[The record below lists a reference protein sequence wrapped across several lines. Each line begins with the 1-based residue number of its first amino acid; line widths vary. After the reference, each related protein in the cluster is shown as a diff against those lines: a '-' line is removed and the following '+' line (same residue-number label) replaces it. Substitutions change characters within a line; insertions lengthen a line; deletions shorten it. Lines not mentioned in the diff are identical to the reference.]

1 MRAAPPPSS
10 TRPARALVP
19 PQSTTTTRPRSAPV
33 GCRVKV
39 RSILREPPLPASPRA
54 ISERKAAAR
63 ASSAGPRT
71 SNEATT
77 CAKTAAAEPVMGV
90 MILPEM
96 GWYHGTHVMSAPERR
111 KTVAV
116 DVGGVK
122 VGGRRPIVVQSMT
135 NTDTADVAGTVAQ
148 VNALHAAGSELVRVT
163 VNTEAAARAVPD
175 IVKQV
180 TVPVIGDFH
189 YNGHVLLTKYPEC
202 ARALAKYRINPGNV
216 GGKHHDENFSAI
228 VRVAIDNGKPV
239 RIGVNWGSLD
249 QSLLTQMMDANAK
262 SKEPLTARDVTM
274 NAMVES
280 AIQSAELA
288 EQTGLGHDR
297 IILSAKVSGVQ
308 DLVDVYRKLAPRSD
322 YPLHLGLT
330 EAGMGAKGIVAS
342 TAGLAILLQ
351 EGIGDTIRV
360 SLTPKPNGD
369 RTEEVQVAQLILQ
382 SLGLRSFLPL
392 VTACPGCGRTTS
404 TFFQEMA
411 EEIQAYL
418 RDRMPVWKGRYAGV
432 EELKV
437 AVMGCV
443 VNGPGESKHADIGIS
458 LPGTFE
464 EPKAPVFVDGA
475 LKLTLK
481 GDTIVA
487 DFLKILDDYVEKRYA
502 GSRT

>member
-1 MRAAPPPSS
+1 V
-10 TRPARALVP
+10 L
-19 PQSTTTTRPRSAPV
+19 
-33 GCRVKV
+33 
-39 RSILREPPLPASPRA
+39 
-54 ISERKAAAR
+54 
-63 ASSAGPRT
+63 
-71 SNEATT
+71 
-77 CAKTAAAEPVMGV
+77 
-90 MILPEM
+90 
-96 GWYHGTHVMSAPERR
+96 
-111 KTVAV
+111 V
-116 DVGGVK
+116 DVGGVQ
-122 VGGRRPIVVQSMT
+122 VGSERLIVVQSMT

-163 VNTEAAARAVPD
+163 VNNDAAARAVPE

-180 TVPVIGDFH
+180 QAPVIGDFH
-189 YNGHVLLTKYPEC
+189 YNGHVLLTKYPAC
-202 ARALAKYRINPGNV
+202 AKALAKYRINPGNV
-216 GGKHHDENFSAI
+216 GGKHHDDNFSAI
-228 VRVAIDNGKPV
+228 VKVAVDNGKPV

-249 QSLLTQMMDANAK
+249 QNLLTEMMDAN
-262 SKEPLTARDVTM
+262 SKLREPLSARDVTM

-288 EQTGLGHDR
+288 EQTGLAHDR

-308 DLVDVYRKLAPRSD
+308 DLVDVYRQLAPRSD

-342 TAGLAILLQ
+342 SAGLSILLQ

-360 SLTPKPNGD
+360 SLTPKPGGD
-369 RTEEVQVAQLILQ
+369 RTEEVLVAQQILQ
-382 SLGLRSFLPL
+382 SMGLRSFLPQ

-411 EEIQAYL
+411 EEIQTYL
-418 RDRMPVWKGRYAGV
+418 REQMPVWKSKYAGV

-443 VNGPGESKHADIGIS
+443 VNGPGESKHANIGIS

-481 GDTIVA
+481 GDRIVA
-487 DFLKILDDYVEKRYA
+487 EFLEILDDYVEKRYA
-502 GSRT
+502 ASKK